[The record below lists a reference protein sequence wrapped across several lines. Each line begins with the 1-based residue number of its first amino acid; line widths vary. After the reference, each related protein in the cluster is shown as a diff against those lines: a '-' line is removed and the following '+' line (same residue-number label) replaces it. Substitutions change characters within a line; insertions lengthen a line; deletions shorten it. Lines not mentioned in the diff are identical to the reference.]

1 MAHEKVWENSLDINI
16 NLLWLFLH
24 LGMFVEN

>member
-1 MAHEKVWENSLDINI
+1 MAHEKVWENSLNINI